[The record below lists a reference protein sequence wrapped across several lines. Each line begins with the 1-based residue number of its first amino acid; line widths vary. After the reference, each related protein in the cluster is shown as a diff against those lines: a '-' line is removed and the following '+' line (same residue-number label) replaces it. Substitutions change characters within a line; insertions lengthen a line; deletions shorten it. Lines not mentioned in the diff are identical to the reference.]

1 MVVLENKL
9 QKLQILLNEIL
20 CIMSLPVFPQF
31 LWNFEINFSGS
42 HKKLSAVLLGITN
55 YIYSPWKG

>member
-20 CIMSLPVFPQF
+20 CIMIHLCF
-31 LWNFEINFSGS
+31 LNSCEIL
-42 HKKLSAVLLGITN
+42 KLISRAY
-55 YIYSPWKG
+55 YIYSP